1 MSRKRPAPG
10 GNRERAKA
18 GAGTR
23 QETTSQGY
31 DTTARGYRQQRGRQ
45 P

>member
-10 GNRERAKA
+10 GNRERAKV

-23 QETTSQGY
+23 QETTSQGN
-31 DTTARGYRQQRGRQ
+31 DTTAGATRQQRGRK